1 MAKYNTYL
9 YDVFGNRI
17 NDDFRDLV
25 NDILDRI
32 DFDEYL
38 DNRDDFYELLIED
51 IDQSYFIYGEYQW
64 AMMMQYQSPQDAN
77 FNEAFD
83 LFVGDMLTL
92 IDSIINDMA
101 SEE

>member
-1 MAKYNTYL
+1 MANYNRYL

-38 DNRDDFYELLIED
+38 DNRDNFYELLLQD
-51 IDQSYFIYGEYQW
+51 INDSYFIYGEYQW
-64 AMMMQYQSPQDAN
+64 AMMMQYQNPQDAN

-83 LFVGDMLTL
+83 LFVGDMMVL
-92 IDSIINDMA
+92 IENIIDDMT
-101 SEE
+101 EEE